1 MWLSLK
7 CSRLSFRR
15 NTVSFICVSQ
25 ENICFILIV
34 HSHELAMVREHVCP
48 TDPESCAGG
57 SRSSCQGHPSQTV
70 QKVKARQS
78 TVQTL
83 LPCKMAGDSQRLW
96 KQTWRKCT
104 LKTNVLGPESRVTQA
119 CQEPQYIATLA
130 QRERTTKKK
139 KKKTNRGTY
148 SCCVT

>member
-96 KQTWRKCT
+96 KQTWKNVCWRQVYCAQDVKGHRYAKNYSTVQLSLICHFNCSMQCR
-104 LKTNVLGPESRVTQA
+104 TN
-119 CQEPQYIATLA
+119 
-130 QRERTTKKK
+130 KKM
-139 KKKTNRGTY
+139 
-148 SCCVT
+148 